1 MEIVNMLGNVRDKTA
16 LAVTLTDSMRYKI
29 KLLEGRQSL
38 VSLLNDGDAIDIVV
52 ELNRQLGVN
61 KSTSVKRSNLI
72 EDVSE
77 SGRTVILKEVKSTL
91 GITPLTQ
98 ELVSITVV
106 AKEGVLPA
114 FEELVI
120 SLVTSKEK
128 LDLDG
133 NLLYLILNK
142 DVGAVVY
149 VSSLRTLKNQLDTIL
164 QNNILEIGVCDT

>member
-38 VSLLNDGDAIDIVV
+38 VSLLNDGDAIDVVV
-52 ELNRQLGVN
+52 ELNKLLGVTKAN
-61 KSTSVKRSNLI
+61 SVKRSNLI

-91 GITPLTQ
+91 GIAPLTQ

-106 AKEGVLPA
+106 AQEGVLPA

-120 SLVTSKEK
+120 SLVTTKEK

-149 VSSLRTLKNQLDTIL
+149 VSSLRTLKSQLDTIL